1 MDNQPSS
8 QKMELSPMSQ
18 LSSQDALKA
27 QVAQAALAY
36 VQPHSLIGVGT
47 GSTVNFFIDALAQS
61 AIPVQ
66 GAVSSSIASTQ
77 RMQAL
82 GIPVVDLTDVQSLS
96 VYIDGA
102 DEIDSHGYM
111 VKGGGAALTR
121 EKIVAAQA
129 KQFVCI
135 VDQSKRVDV
144 MGAFPLPV
152 EVIPMA
158 APQIIRDF
166 SALGG
171 QAVLRMRDDKPLV
184 TDNGQYILD
193 VHGLKLTEPM
203 ALEARISQWP
213 GVVTVGIF
221 AFQKADICLL
231 ATPDGVQTLR
241 YYPAMPW

>member
-1 MDNQPSS
+1 
-8 QKMELSPMSQ
+8 MSQ

-102 DEIDSHGYM
+102 DEIDGHGYM

-158 APQIIRDF
+158 VPQIIRAF
-166 SALGG
+166 AALGG
-171 QAVLRMRDDKPLV
+171 QAVLRMRDEKPLV

-213 GVVTVGIF
+213 GVVTVGVF
-221 AFQKADICLL
+221 AYQKAQVCLL
-231 ATPDGVQTLR
+231 GTSDGVKTLKF
-241 YYPAMPW
+241 

>member
-8 QKMELSPMSQ
+8 QKKELSPMSQ

-102 DEIDSHGYM
+102 DEIDGHGYM

-135 VDQSKRVDV
+135 VDQSKRVAV
-144 MGAFPLPV
+144 MGTFPLPV

-158 APQIIRDF
+158 VPQIVRDF

-241 YYPAMPW
+241 Y

>member
-1 MDNQPSS
+1 
-8 QKMELSPMSQ
+8 MSK
-18 LSSQDALKA
+18 LPSQDALKA

-36 VQPHSLIGVGT
+36 VQPHALIGVGT

-61 AIPVQ
+61 AIPLK
-66 GAVSSSIASTQ
+66 GAVSSSMASTQ

-82 GIPVVDLTDVQSLS
+82 GIPVVDLSEVQSLS

-102 DEIDSHGYM
+102 DEIDGHGYM
-111 VKGGGAALTR
+111 LKGGGAALTR

-144 MGAFPLPV
+144 MGTFPLPV
-152 EVIPMA
+152 EVIPMSV
-158 APQIIRDF
+158 PQIIRNF
-166 SALGG
+166 SSIGG
-171 QAVLRMRDDKPLV
+171 NAVLRMRDGQPLV

-193 VHGLKLTEPM
+193 VHGLKLTEPL
-203 ALEARISQWP
+203 ALEAQISQWP

-221 AFQKADICLL
+221 AFQKADVCLL
-231 ATPDGVQTLR
+231 ATPAGVQTLFF
-241 YYPAMPW
+241 

>member
-1 MDNQPSS
+1 
-8 QKMELSPMSQ
+8 MSQ

-66 GAVSSSIASTQ
+66 GAVSSSIASTL

-82 GIPVVDLTDVQSLS
+82 GIQVVELSEVESLS

-102 DEIDSHGYM
+102 DEIDGHGFM

-135 VDQSKRVDV
+135 VDHSKRVDV

-158 APQIIRDF
+158 VPQIIRDF

-171 QAVLRMRDDKPLV
+171 QAVLRMRDEKPLV

-241 YYPAMPW
+241 Y

>member
-1 MDNQPSS
+1 MP
-8 QKMELSPMSQ
+8 Q
-18 LSSQDALKA
+18 LTGQDALKA

-36 VQPHSLIGVGT
+36 VQPTEWIGVGT
-47 GSTVNFFIDALAQS
+47 GSTVNFFIDALAKS
-61 AIPVQ
+61 GIAIQ
-66 GAVSSSIASTQ
+66 GAVSSSVASTQ

-82 GIPVVDLTDVQSLS
+82 GIHVVDLSEVESMA

-102 DEIDSHGYM
+102 DEIDGHGYM

-135 VDQSKRVDV
+135 VDQSKRVDTL
-144 MGAFPLPV
+144 GAFPLPV

-158 APQIIRDF
+158 VPQLKRAF
-166 SALGG
+166 AALGG
-171 QAVLRMRDDKPLV
+171 KAVLRLKNAQAVV
-184 TDNGQYILD
+184 TDNSQYILD
-193 VHGLKLTEPM
+193 VHGLKLNEPL

-221 AFQKADICLL
+221 AFQKADVCLM
-231 ATPDGVQTLR
+231 ATPEGVQTLR
-241 YYPAMPW
+241 F

>member
-1 MDNQPSS
+1 
-8 QKMELSPMSQ
+8 MSQ

-158 APQIIRDF
+158 VPQIIRDF

-241 YYPAMPW
+241 Y

>member
-1 MDNQPSS
+1 M
-8 QKMELSPMSQ
+8 
-18 LSSQDALKA
+18 
-27 QVAQAALAY
+27 
-36 VQPHSLIGVGT
+36 GVGT

-61 AIPVQ
+61 AIPIK
-66 GAVSSSIASTQ
+66 GAVSSSMASTQ
-77 RMQAL
+77 RMQAH
-82 GIPVVDLTDVQSLS
+82 GIQVVDLSEVQSLS

-102 DEIDSHGYM
+102 DEIDGHGYM

-144 MGAFPLPV
+144 LGTFPLPV

-158 APQIIRDF
+158 VPQISRAFEDM
-166 SALGG
+166 GG
-171 QAVLRMRDDKPLV
+171 QAVLRTRDAQPLV

-193 VHGLKLTEPM
+193 VHGLKLTEPT
-203 ALEARISQWP
+203 ALETRISQWP

-231 ATPDGVQTLR
+231 ATPEGVQTLR
-241 YYPAMPW
+241 Y

>member
-1 MDNQPSS
+1 
-8 QKMELSPMSQ
+8 MSQ

-61 AIPVQ
+61 AIPVH

-102 DEIDSHGYM
+102 DEIDGHGYM

-135 VDQSKRVDV
+135 VDQSKRVHV

-158 APQIIRDF
+158 VPQIIRDF

-171 QAVLRMRDDKPLV
+171 QAVLRMRDEKPLV

-241 YYPAMPW
+241 Y

>member
-1 MDNQPSS
+1 
-8 QKMELSPMSQ
+8 
-18 LSSQDALKA
+18 
-27 QVAQAALAY
+27 
-36 VQPHSLIGVGT
+36 
-47 GSTVNFFIDALAQS
+47 
-61 AIPVQ
+61 
-66 GAVSSSIASTQ
+66 
-77 RMQAL
+77 MQAL
-82 GIPVVDLTDVQSLS
+82 GIPVVDLAEVQFLS

-102 DEIDSHGYM
+102 DEIDGHGYM

-135 VDQSKRVDV
+135 VDQSKRVEV
-144 MGAFPLPV
+144 LGAFPLPV

-158 APQIIRDF
+158 VPQIIRLF

-171 QAVLRMRDDKPLV
+171 QAVLRMRDAQPLV
-184 TDNGQYILD
+184 TDNGQHILD
-193 VHGLKLTEPM
+193 VHGLKLAEPM
-203 ALEARISQWP
+203 ALETLISQWP

-241 YYPAMPW
+241 Y

>member
-1 MDNQPSS
+1 
-8 QKMELSPMSQ
+8 MSQ

-66 GAVSSSIASTQ
+66 GAVSSSIASTL

-82 GIPVVDLTDVQSLS
+82 GIQVVELSEVESLS

-102 DEIDSHGYM
+102 DEIDGHGFM

-135 VDQSKRVDV
+135 VDQSKRVDIL
-144 MGAFPLPV
+144 GAFPLPV

-158 APQIIRDF
+158 APQLIRAF
-166 SALGG
+166 AALGG
-171 QAVLRMRDDKPLV
+171 KAVLRLKNAQAVV
-184 TDNGQYILD
+184 TDNSQNILD
-193 VHGLKLTEPM
+193 VHGLKLTEPL

-221 AFQKADICLL
+221 AFQKADVCLM
-231 ATPDGVQTLR
+231 ATPEGVQTLR
-241 YYPAMPW
+241 F

>member
-1 MDNQPSS
+1 
-8 QKMELSPMSQ
+8 MSQ

-102 DEIDSHGYM
+102 DEIDGHGYM

-121 EKIVAAQA
+121 EKILAAQA

-158 APQIIRDF
+158 VPQIIRDF

-171 QAVLRMRDDKPLV
+171 QAVLRMRDEKPLV

-241 YYPAMPW
+241 Y

>member
-1 MDNQPSS
+1 
-8 QKMELSPMSQ
+8 MSQ
-18 LSSQDALKA
+18 LPSQDELKA

-36 VQPHSLIGVGT
+36 VQPHAWIGVGT

-61 AIPVQ
+61 AIPLK
-66 GAVSSSIASTQ
+66 GAVSSSMASTQ

-82 GIPVVDLTDVQSLS
+82 GIPVVDLSEVQSLS

-102 DEIDSHGYM
+102 DEIDGHGYM
-111 VKGGGAALTR
+111 LKGGGAALTR

-152 EVIPMA
+152 EVIPMSV
-158 APQIIRDF
+158 PQISRNFASI
-166 SALGG
+166 GG
-171 QAVLRMRDDKPLV
+171 NAVLRMRDGQPLV

-193 VHGLKLTEPM
+193 VHGLKLTEPL
-203 ALEARISQWP
+203 ALEALISQWP

-221 AFQKADICLL
+221 AFQKADVCLL
-231 ATPDGVQTLR
+231 ATPSGVQTLR
-241 YYPAMPW
+241 YKAAMP

>member
-1 MDNQPSS
+1 
-8 QKMELSPMSQ
+8 MSQ

-102 DEIDSHGYM
+102 DEIDGHGYM

-144 MGAFPLPV
+144 MGAFPLPI

-158 APQIIRDF
+158 VPQIIRDF

-171 QAVLRMRDDKPLV
+171 QAVLRMRDEKPLV

-203 ALEARISQWP
+203 ALEVRISQWP

-241 YYPAMPW
+241 Y

>member
-1 MDNQPSS
+1 
-8 QKMELSPMSQ
+8 
-18 LSSQDALKA
+18 
-27 QVAQAALAY
+27 
-36 VQPHSLIGVGT
+36 
-47 GSTVNFFIDALAQS
+47 
-61 AIPVQ
+61 
-66 GAVSSSIASTQ
+66 
-77 RMQAL
+77 MQAL

-102 DEIDSHGYM
+102 DEIDGHGYM

-158 APQIIRDF
+158 VPQIIRDF
-166 SALGG
+166 SELGG
-171 QAVLRMRDDKPLV
+171 QAVLRMRDEKPLV

-241 YYPAMPW
+241 Y

>member
-1 MDNQPSS
+1 
-8 QKMELSPMSQ
+8 MSK
-18 LSSQDALKA
+18 LPSQDALKA

-158 APQIIRDF
+158 VPQIIREF

-171 QAVLRMRDDKPLV
+171 QAVLRMRDEKPLV

-241 YYPAMPW
+241 Y

>member
-1 MDNQPSS
+1 
-8 QKMELSPMSQ
+8 MSQ
-18 LSSQDALKA
+18 PFSQDALKA

-36 VQPHSLIGVGT
+36 VQPHALIGVGT

-61 AIPVQ
+61 AIAVQ
-66 GAVSSSIASTQ
+66 GAVSSSIASAQ

-82 GIPVVDLTDVQSLS
+82 GIPVVDLSQVQSLS

-102 DEIDSHGYM
+102 DEIDGHGYM

-129 KQFVCI
+129 QQFVCI

-158 APQIIRDF
+158 VPQIIRSF
-166 SALGG
+166 AALGG
-171 QAVLRMRDDKPLV
+171 QAVLRMRDEKPLV

-203 ALEARISQWP
+203 ALEAHISQWP

-241 YYPAMPW
+241 Y

>member
-1 MDNQPSS
+1 
-8 QKMELSPMSQ
+8 MSQ

-158 APQIIRDF
+158 VPQIIRDF

-171 QAVLRMRDDKPLV
+171 QAVLRMRDEKPLV

-241 YYPAMPW
+241 Y

>member
-102 DEIDSHGYM
+102 DEIDGHGYM

-121 EKIVAAQA
+121 EKILAAQA

-158 APQIIRDF
+158 VPQIIRDF

-171 QAVLRMRDDKPLV
+171 QAVLRMRDEKPLV

-241 YYPAMPW
+241 Y

>member
-8 QKMELSPMSQ
+8 LKMELSPMSQ

-82 GIPVVDLTDVQSLS
+82 GIPVVDLTDVLSLS

-102 DEIDSHGYM
+102 DEIDGHGYM

-135 VDQSKRVDV
+135 VDQSKRVAV

-158 APQIIRDF
+158 VPQIIRDF

-171 QAVLRMRDDKPLV
+171 QAVLRMRDEKPLV

-241 YYPAMPW
+241 Y